1 MADVY
6 PPDLSIDDIKV
17 KIQQTSSNPNIGE
30 THQVILKK
38 GPRTFRI
45 ATIFEIIN
53 PTTKKLH
60 HLSLQLNSFDKTK
73 KVWRAKP
80 DKNVRLDGKDPN
92 EIKIL
97 SDFLSAA
104 LSEQYPDSAGEVRVI
119 PSNQYKL
126 IENLVELLP
135 KLPGSRKLELTKPVL
150 QSLEEIVGVTV

>member
-17 KIQQTSSNPNIGE
+17 KIQQTSSNPDIE
-30 THQVILKK
+30 KTHQVILKK

-60 HLSLQLNSFDKTK
+60 HLSLQLDSFDKTK

-135 KLPGSRKLELTKPVL
+135 KLPGSRKLELTKQVL